1 MLNMSRGSFDDDVKK
16 PLINA
21 AKMLDDMQVP
31 EHQIGIQLFQIGQ
44 PSSEV
49 QRQFEYLD
57 DELCKEAQTRDI
69 VDTTTWSGQPGSLST
84 DALVKVV
91 LGAVVK
97 KLDER
102 KDKLNL
108 DSAAPARRFDGQGG
122 F

>member
-1 MLNMSRGSFDDDVKK
+1 
-16 PLINA
+16 
-21 AKMLDDMQVP
+21 MLDDMKVP

-44 PSSEV
+44 PNAEV
-49 QRQFEYLD
+49 QRRFEYLD

-84 DALVKVV
+84 DDLVKVV

-102 KDKLNL
+102 KDALNL
-108 DSAAPARRFDGQGG
+108 NNAAPARRFGDKEGN
-122 F
+122 

>member
-1 MLNMSRGSFDDDVKK
+1 MKK
-16 PLINA
+16 PLISA

-31 EHQIGIQLFQIGQ
+31 EHQIGIQLFQIGR
-44 PSSEV
+44 PNEDV
-49 QRQFEYLD
+49 RRQFEYLD
-57 DELCKEAQTRDI
+57 DELCKEAHTRDI

-84 DALVKVV
+84 DDLVKVV

-108 DSAAPARRFDGQGG
+108 NTAAPAKRFDEG